1 MLSSLTR
8 IRQNSERCSLF
19 LIVLICIV
27 GVTACSEQTPTRQQL
42 LFTGPIMGTDYR
54 ITIIA
59 DKSVD
64 REQLELAVVDAMN
77 SVNESMSNYIS
88 DSEISAF
95 NRLPENQVLRLSTDF
110 AEVVKE
116 SLYISALSDGAFDIT
131 LAKAIDAWGFGPQGQ
146 ITHRP
151 STEELEDLKTS
162 SGFKK
167 LVFENGSLMK
177 TTRGVEISLSAIAK
191 GYAVDKV
198 ARAIES
204 KGFSDYLINIGG
216 ELRASGLSTDKQQW
230 RVGIEKPHI
239 LGGIQQI
246 VELDN
251 ASIATSGDY
260 RNYLVV
266 DGQQFSHM
274 IDPKTL
280 TPVYHKL
287 ALVSVI
293 SERAST
299 ADALATAMMAMDEQK
314 AWAFANEHK
323 IAAYLIV
330 RGEREGE
337 LSVKI
342 TEKFR
347 PYLQ

>member
-1 MLSSLTR
+1 MYSSLIR

-19 LIVLICIV
+19 LFTLICVV
-27 GVTACSEQTPTRQQL
+27 GVTACAEQIPTRQQL

-54 ITIIA
+54 ITVIA
-59 DKSVD
+59 DKAVD
-64 REQLELAVVDAMN
+64 REQLESGIVDAMN
-77 SVNESMSNYIS
+77 SVNESMSNYLA
-88 DSEISAF
+88 DSEISKF
-95 NRLPENQVLRLSTDF
+95 NRLPENQLQKLSTDF
-110 AEVVKE
+110 AEVIKE
-116 SLYISALSDGAFDIT
+116 SLHISALSNGAFDIT
-131 LAKAIDAWGFGPQGQ
+131 LARAIDVWGFGPHGQ

-151 STEELEDLKTS
+151 STDELESLKIS

-167 LVFENGSLMK
+167 LVFEDGSLMK
-177 TTRGVEISLSAIAK
+177 TARGVEISLSAIAK

-198 ARAIES
+198 AHAIES
-204 KGFSDYLINIGG
+204 QGFSDYLINIGG
-216 ELRASGLSTDKQQW
+216 ELRASGLSTDKQYW

-246 VELDN
+246 VKLDN

-266 DGQQFSHM
+266 DGRQFSHM

-293 SERAST
+293 SEKAST

-314 AWAFANEHK
+314 ALAFANKNK
-323 IAAYLIV
+323 IAAYLII

-337 LSVKI
+337 LMVQI